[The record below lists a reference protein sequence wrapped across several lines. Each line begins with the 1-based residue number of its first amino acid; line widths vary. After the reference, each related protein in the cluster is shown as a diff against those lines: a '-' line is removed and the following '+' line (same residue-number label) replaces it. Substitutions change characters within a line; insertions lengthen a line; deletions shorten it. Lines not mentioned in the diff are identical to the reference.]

1 MITRGGPVR
10 REVEASGDGWKDV
23 GEVADCPQ
31 LTVEAAHK
39 LQQLGLAAPHR
50 GASLLPGLD
59 TPGTRVVNSRSE
71 RTS

>member
-1 MITRGGPVR
+1 M
-10 REVEASGDGWKDV
+10 EAPGDGGEDV
-23 GEVADCPQ
+23 GEVAHCPQ

-39 LQQLGLAAPHR
+39 LQQLGLAAPDR

-59 TPGTRVVNSRSE
+59 TPGTRVVNSKSE